1 MGEII
6 YQGPSP
12 FRLIPAQPS
21 SARAVRN
28 VVVVTV
34 YASVHGKPSHA
45 CPVQIPMAIGDMG
58 QNRRECVSADSQYTE
73 TNLALGRKHEQFTGH
88 VHKGAQIEAMG
99 HNQPFSPF
107 ALGGPMH

>member
-45 CPVQIPMAIGDMG
+45 CPVQIPMAIDDAK
-58 QNRRECVSADSQYTE
+58 E
-73 TNLALGRKHEQFTGH
+73 LGRQMIASAEMAEKER
-88 VHKGAQIEAMG
+88 
-99 HNQPFSPF
+99 
-107 ALGGPMH
+107 